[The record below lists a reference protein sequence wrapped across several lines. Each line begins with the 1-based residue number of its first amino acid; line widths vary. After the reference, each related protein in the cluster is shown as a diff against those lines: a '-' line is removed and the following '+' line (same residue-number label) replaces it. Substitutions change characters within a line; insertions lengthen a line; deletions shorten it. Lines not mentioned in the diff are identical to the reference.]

1 MRPVEPSRV
10 LSRGGLMLDILRKI
24 VQEVDS
30 APTLLIAL
38 DVIVDNVQEALKTE
52 VSSVYL
58 LDERSNRYVLM
69 ATRGLNPD
77 AVGVVSLGL
86 SEGLVGLVGQREEL
100 INLEEASVHPK
111 FRYLPETGED
121 RYNAFL
127 GVPIMHR
134 RKVLGVMVV
143 QFL

>member
-1 MRPVEPSRV
+1 
-10 LSRGGLMLDILRKI
+10 MLDILRKI

-143 QFL
+143 Q